1 VARTE
6 AGRLWRY
13 VTPEAP
19 FALWVHQIDGTE
31 TIRARTRELTLC
43 GVGST
48 DLLQRGE
55 VAYLSPGEELTLRGK
70 ATLFRVTEWTDPR
83 I

>member
-1 VARTE
+1 
-6 AGRLWRY
+6 
-13 VTPEAP
+13 
-19 FALWVHQIDGTE
+19 
-31 TIRARTRELTLC
+31 
-43 GVGST
+43 
-48 DLLQRGE
+48 